1 MEFVRRHRR
10 HVAVLIA
17 FVVGS
22 VVLAA
27 PAAAGRPGGGGPKI
41 LAFDG
46 YQWLVKASTRK
57 IGPGPNLFDPNG
69 AFLDGSGNLHLRI
82 AKVNGKWQ
90 SAEVINQASLGRG
103 TYSWTIQ
110 GDLNA
115 LDRNAVLGLF
125 TWNDDPAFNHRE
137 LDVEFARWGNAADPT
152 NGQFV
157 VQPYDTTGNLLRIT
171 QPSGVTSST
180 HAFTWGTS
188 SVAFAS
194 SAASPGSWTYAGPDV
209 PQPGGE
215 NARMNLWLFRG
226 QAPANG
232 QPIEIVITDFTFTP
246 LP

>member
-1 MEFVRRHRR
+1 MRTRRHAAAV
-10 HVAVLIA
+10 VAALVIS
-17 FVVGS
+17 S

-27 PAAAGRPGGGGPKI
+27 PAAAARPGTAGPK
-41 LAFDG
+41 LLQFDG
-46 YQWLVKASTRK
+46 HTWLVKSSARR

-69 AFLDGSGNLHLRI
+69 AWVDTAGNLHLRI
-82 AKVNGKWQ
+82 AKVGGKWQ

-103 TYSWTIQ
+103 TYSWTVQ
-110 GDLNA
+110 GDLAA

-137 LDVEFARWGNAADPT
+137 IDIEFARWGNAADPT

-157 VQPYDTTGNLLRIT
+157 VQPYDTLGNELRVT

-180 HAFTWGTS
+180 HAFTWRPSTVDFS
-188 SVAFAS
+188 SS
-194 SAASPGSWTYAGPDV
+194 SASPATWAYGGPDT

-226 QAPANG
+226 QAPSNG

-246 LP
+246 LAP